1 MITVYRYKGKFGDDR
16 LPADYIPC
24 LIGVDEQGEEAY
36 FETVGEIEPDA
47 IRDTKASKWISHP
60 VRIIT
65 VRYWQDHTPPVPYPD
80 AELASSGVELTGE
93 AKMGYVMADELLTA
107 GVNF

>member
-1 MITVYRYKGKFGDDR
+1 MITVYRYKGKFGDDN

-24 LIGVDEQGEEAY
+24 LIGSDDEGNEAF
-36 FETVGEIEPDA
+36 FETVGEIEA
-47 IRDTKASKWISHP
+47 GSIRDTKPSKWVSHP

-80 AELASSGVELTGE
+80 ADLAATGVELTGE
-93 AKMGYVMADELLTA
+93 AKIGYAMADELLTA
-107 GVNF
+107 GVDF

>member
-1 MITVYRYKGKFGDDR
+1 MITVYRYKGKFGDDA

-47 IRDTKASKWISHP
+47 IRETRASKWVSHP
-60 VRIIT
+60 VRIVT
-65 VRYWQDHTPPVPYPD
+65 VRYWQDHTPPVPNPV
-80 AELASSGVELTGE
+80 AASVFSGE
-93 AKMGYVMADELLTA
+93 AKVGYVTADELLTA